1 MDTRDH
7 GSAPVL
13 VRDRRSG
20 YAPLIEWV
28 EDLALKQCSFQE
40 RPFLAALGLTAES
53 PELVLFRIPKGEEY
67 TWTQETNLAQKEKIR
82 FGN

>member
-1 MDTRDH
+1 MVDIRDH

-40 RPFLAALGLTAES
+40 RPFPAALGLTAES
-53 PELVLFRIPKGEEY
+53 PELVCVPAPEG
-67 TWTQETNLAQKEKIR
+67 
-82 FGN
+82 

>member
-1 MDTRDH
+1 
-7 GSAPVL
+7 
-13 VRDRRSG
+13 
-20 YAPLIEWV
+20 LIEWV
-28 EDLALKQCSFQE
+28 EDLALKQRSFQE

-53 PELVLFRIPKGEEY
+53 PELVLFRLPKGEEY